1 MCSHHSEASPAIAL
15 SHAEK
20 REEEGL
26 CGGND
31 GALFRCFTYV
41 SAAPRNVKSN
51 PPELH
56 NKAAEPFF
64 SPSAALTTYLGVW
77 FLFPLPVICYH
88 SRGMVLI
95 WSNSSLSHN

>member
-1 MCSHHSEASPAIAL
+1 ML
-15 SHAEK
+15 
-20 REEEGL
+20 RVRVGM
-26 CGGND
+26 
-31 GALFRCFTYV
+31 
-41 SAAPRNVKSN
+41 SN

-56 NKAAEPFF
+56 NEAAGPFS
-64 SPSAALTTYLGVW
+64 SPSAAFTTCLGVC